1 MALEAS
7 ITEKLQK
14 LWDLQQI
21 DSQFDEITRLKGE
34 LPMEVADLEDDV
46 AQLETRS
53 KNIKATIKE
62 MEQQLA
68 IQQNRVK
75 EADAN
80 LKRYK
85 KQMED
90 VKNDR
95 EYSALQREIENAD
108 LDIKINEKHI
118 REEKHKIDRTKDM
131 LKQTEASL
139 AARIKELEIKKQEL
153 KSISEKT
160 EQEEKVLAERSRQ
173 ARAGIEQRLLDA
185 YDRIRSTYRN
195 GLAVVTVERNACG
208 GCFNSVPPQIQL
220 EIGMHKKII
229 ACEQCGRILVDQSVA
244 HPVMA

>member
-1 MALEAS
+1 MALESS
-7 ITEKLQK
+7 ITEKLHK
-14 LWDLQQI
+14 LWELQQI
-21 DSQFDEITRLKGE
+21 DSQFDEISRLKGE

-46 AQLETRS
+46 AQLETRV

-68 IQQNRVK
+68 AQQSRVK

-85 KQMED
+85 KQMEE

-95 EYSALQREIENAD
+95 EYNALQREIENAD

-118 REEKHKIDRTKDM
+118 REEKHKIERTKDI
-131 LKQTEASL
+131 LKQTEANL
-139 AARIKELEIKKQEL
+139 AARIKDLDVKKQEL
-153 KSISEKT
+153 KNISEKT
-160 EQEEKVLAERSRQ
+160 ESEEKSLTERSKQ
-173 ARAGIEQRLLDA
+173 ARSGIDQRLLDA
-185 YDRIRSTYRN
+185 YDRIRATYRN

-244 HPVMA
+244 HPAMA